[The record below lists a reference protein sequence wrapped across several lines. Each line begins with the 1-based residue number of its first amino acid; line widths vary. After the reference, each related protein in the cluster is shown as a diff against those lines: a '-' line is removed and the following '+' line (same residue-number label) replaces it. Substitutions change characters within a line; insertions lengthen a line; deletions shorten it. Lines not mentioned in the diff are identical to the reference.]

1 MNAHSEA
8 TAVISLNGISK
19 HFGRVEVLRN
29 LDLNV
34 ERGAIHGLV
43 GLNGSGKTTT
53 LECILGLQQFQSGCA
68 KILGLDPN
76 ELHRAEG
83 DIVAV
88 FDTPSMHVN
97 LTVRQALSHAA
108 LQLPTKKHTRGSAAE
123 PNRSVDEVMSL
134 LGLSRYES
142 YKLRSLSLG
151 NRRRTSIAHALL
163 GNPKLVL
170 LDEPFNGLDAGGV
183 DEVLSLITTLN
194 REFGTSF
201 LLSSHQLPYLQSVCT
216 HLSILHGGQIVA
228 SGSLGDLLKGSDAK
242 LIVRT
247 PDLAS
252 AQALLM
258 QFDGIQGVI
267 SENNA
272 LSITLAG
279 AKPAAVNRALV
290 NAGIEVNELVHV
302 CASVDSLF
310 RELTS
315 GITTP
320 DSRVAAS

>member
-88 FDTPSMHVN
+88 FDTPSLHVN

-123 PNRSVDEVMSL
+123 PNRSVDEMMSL

>member
-29 LDLNV
+29 LDLIV

-290 NAGIEVNELVHV
+290 NAGIEVNEIVHV

>member
-29 LDLNV
+29 LDLIV

-88 FDTPSMHVN
+88 FDTPSLHVN

-142 YKLRSLSLG
+142 YKLRRLSLG